1 MRLYWIV
8 RCRLVNAIRRWT
20 WIACGRP
27 LYRPP
32 LRVRI
37 AYWLLKI

>member
-8 RCRLVNAIRRWT
+8 RCRLVNAARHW
-20 WIACGRP
+20 WWVAQGRP
-27 LYRPP
+27 LHPLP

-37 AYWLLKI
+37 AYWLLGI